1 MDPADRRPPSL
12 VVHDARIAGPVAI
25 DAPTEFE
32 RCVFAGA
39 NLQSADLTDCRFVEC
54 RFEGSNLSVARVP
67 GCVLQDVTFRD
78 TKLVGIDWSVVA
90 RFSVVAFER
99 CVLDQCAFVKMDLH
113 KCVLRGSRLR
123 EAVFDGT
130 DLSEADLRDTDLAG
144 ARFNGTK
151 LVKADLRGARNY
163 VIHPVANQV
172 TGLRASMPDAVG
184 LVAGLGVEIE
194 L

>member
-1 MDPADRRPPSL
+1 MDTQARRPPSL
-12 VVHDARIAGPVAI
+12 VAEDARLTGPVAI
-25 DAPTEFE
+25 DAPTSFE

-39 NLQSADLTDCRFVEC
+39 NLQSADLTGCRFVEC

-78 TKLVGIDWSVVA
+78 SKLVGIDWTVAA

-99 CVLDQCAFVKMDLH
+99 CVLDHCAFVKMDLR

-123 EAVFDGT
+123 DAVFADT

-144 ARFNGTK
+144 ARFTGTK

-163 VIHPVANQV
+163 VIHPVLNQV